1 MEHDNLVA
9 GLIRKKA
16 EITAQV
22 EALQMQ
28 LRQLIMDADNI
39 DGAIRIFNPDI
50 DLADIRPQG
59 CSTLS
64 NDGE

>member
-28 LRQLIMDADNI
+28 LRQLIMDVDNI